1 MKPARQSRECGEFW
15 YAVKMKSF
23 VAKGP
28 GLRAMQKVV
37 RSGAVLALGLS
48 TGLVACGSGVTITPA
63 AVAAEKVF
71 DSQLNSSTVFI
82 GDSITAHWPLPIH
95 NDGVPGQDTRG
106 MLAGFQANVLQH
118 GYKRVVILGG
128 TNDIWFNYEGL
139 SDTIAHIAAMGAM
152 AQAAGIEVVLCTIP
166 PLNAGGVDRTKPVT
180 MANDAIRELA
190 RQQGYR
196 LVDYYGA
203 MLNNPQ
209 FFLDGVHP
217 NQFGY
222 DVMHAT
228 LSLVLAGDATTP

>member
-1 MKPARQSRECGEFW
+1 
-15 YAVKMKSF
+15 MKSL
-23 VAKGP
+23 VAKGS
-28 GLRAMQKVV
+28 GWRAMRKVV
-37 RSGAVLALGLS
+37 RAGVALAVGLS
-48 TGLVACGSGVTITPA
+48 TGLVACGSGVTISPA
-63 AVAAEKVF
+63 AVAAENIF

-95 NDGVPGQDTRG
+95 NDGVPGLDTAG

-139 SDTIAHIAAMGAM
+139 ADTTAHIAAMGAM

-166 PLNAGGVDRTKPVT
+166 PLNSGGVDRTKPVT
-180 MANDAIRELA
+180 MANDAIREIA
-190 RQQGYR
+190 REHGYR
-196 LVDYYGA
+196 LIDYYQA
-203 MLNNPQ
+203 MLNSPQ

-217 NQFGY
+217 NHSGY

-228 LSLVLAGDATTP
+228 LALVVAGDVTP